1 MSKRILITGGAGYI
15 GTILTSYLLR
25 QNYHVRVIDNLL
37 YGGESILPFLLDENY
52 EFIKGDVRDTS
63 LLKKIVQDI
72 DAIVHLAAIV
82 GFPICSV
89 IPDVALEVNVE
100 ATKTLTELATK
111 SKTIKRFIFASTYSN
126 YGISPTGEA
135 VTEDSPLNPVSLY
148 AETKIKAEKI
158 VLNINNTTKPTVL
171 RFATAFGFSP
181 RMRFDLIINQFALEM
196 ELNKYLE
203 VYQKNYYRSYI
214 HVQDIV
220 KAILKV
226 LEVED
231 SLIDKQIFNVGGAEL
246 NYTKEEIANVIKQF
260 IPNVKLIIK
269 DYSID
274 GDMRSISVC
283 YDKVN
288 KVLGFKPSWSVKKGV
303 EEILGII
310 RNKIISNPKDS
321 RYYQLS
327 VAKQ

>member
-1 MSKRILITGGAGYI
+1 MSKKILITGGAGYI

-25 QNYHVRVIDNLL
+25 QNYQVRVIDNLL
-37 YGGESILPFLLDENY
+37 YGGESILPFLLDKNY
-52 EFIKGDVRDTS
+52 EFIKGDVRDTD
-63 LLKKIVQDI
+63 LLKKVVQDI
-72 DAIVHLAAIV
+72 DGIVHLAAIV

-100 ATKTLTELATK
+100 ATKTLAELATK
-111 SKTIKRFIFASTYSN
+111 NNIKRFIFASTYSN
-126 YGISPTGEA
+126 YGTSPTGES
-135 VTEDSPLNPVSLY
+135 VTEESELNPVSLY

-158 VLNINNTTKPTVL
+158 VLNINNNTKPTVL

-181 RMRFDLIINQFALEM
+181 RMRFDLIINQFTLEM
-196 ELNKYLE
+196 ELNKSLE

-226 LEVED
+226 LEAED
-231 SLIDKQIFNVGGAEL
+231 SLIDKQIFNVGGDEL
-246 NYTKEEIANVIKQF
+246 NYTKEEIAMVIKQF
-260 IPNVKLIIK
+260 IPDVKLIIK

-274 GDMRSISVC
+274 GDMRSISVG
-283 YDKVN
+283 YDKIK
-288 KVLGFKPSWSVKKGV
+288 KVLGFKPSWSVEKGV

-327 VAKQ
+327 AVR

>member
-1 MSKRILITGGAGYI
+1 MNKKILITGGAGYI

-25 QNYHVRVIDNLL
+25 QNYKVRVIDNLL
-37 YGGESILPFLLDENY
+37 YGGEGILPFLLDKNY
-52 EFIKGDVRDTS
+52 EFMKGDVRDIS
-63 LLKKIVQDI
+63 LLKKVLQDI

-82 GFPICSV
+82 GFPLCSV

-100 ATKTLTELATK
+100 ATKTLAELAAK
-111 SKTIKRFIFASTYSN
+111 NNIKRFIFASTYSN
-126 YGISPTGEA
+126 YGISPTGEP
-135 VTEDSPLNPVSLY
+135 VTEESPLNPVSLY

-158 VLNINNTTKPTVL
+158 VLSINNNTKPTVL

-181 RMRFDLIINQFALEM
+181 RMRFDLIINQFTLEM
-196 ELNKYLE
+196 ELNRYLE
-203 VYQKNYYRSYI
+203 VYQKNYYRSYV
-214 HVQDIV
+214 HVQDIA
-220 KAILKV
+220 KAIIKV
-226 LEVED
+226 LEAED
-231 SLIDKQIFNVGGAEL
+231 SLIDKQIFNVGGDEL
-246 NYTKEEIANVIKQF
+246 NYTKEEIANLIKQF
-260 IPNVKLIIK
+260 IPDVKLIIK

-283 YDKVN
+283 YDKIRN
-288 KVLGFKPSWSVKKGV
+288 VLGFKPSWSVKKGV

-327 VAKQ
+327 AAK